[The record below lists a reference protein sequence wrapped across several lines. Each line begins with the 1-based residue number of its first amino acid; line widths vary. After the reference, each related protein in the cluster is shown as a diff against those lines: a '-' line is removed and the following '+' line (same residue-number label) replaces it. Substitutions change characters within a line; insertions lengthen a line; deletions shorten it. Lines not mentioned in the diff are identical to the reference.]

1 MEGTLQ
7 ELLNESKDALQRVY
21 GSNLRGVYLYGSYAR
36 NQEDVES
43 DVDLLII
50 LKEYKDFWEEVQRT
64 GQLISDLSLKYNVTI
79 SPAHVKEA
87 DWVEGDS
94 PFFHNVRKDGVPV

>member
-7 ELLNESKDALQRVY
+7 ELLNELKDALQRVY

-64 GQLISDLSLKYNVTI
+64 GQLISDLSLKYNVSV
-79 SPAHVKEA
+79 SPRHVRET
-87 DWVEGDS
+87 DWVEARPPGK
-94 PFFHNVRKDGVPV
+94 FKCGWTV

>member
-7 ELLNESKDALQRVY
+7 ELLSELKEALQRVY

-50 LKEYKDFWEEVQRT
+50 LNEYKDFWEEVQRT
-64 GQLISDLSLKYNVTI
+64 GQWISDLSLKYNVTI

-87 DWVEGDS
+87 DWVAGDS
-94 PFFHNVRKDGVPV
+94 PFFRNVQNNCVAV